1 MSQNNGNDSI
11 INKTANDVLLLS
23 RNSLIVN
30 LRFLDIALGRL
41 ELTASDH
48 ATLAT
53 DGRRLIYGPKHIL
66 RNFRNETTRPTR
78 DYLHTV
84 IHCIFS
90 HMFVGTLVD
99 RQLWDLACD
108 IAAESTI
115 GDLGLRVTESERQAE
130 QKPVIDMLRYDV
142 GILTAE
148 KIYHYFREADIP
160 EEDLETLSRTFK
172 ADDHSDWYGRRDRR
186 KDKTSD
192 QDEQEKHDEEAYDD
206 SGSIPGISPEALEA
220 EWKEIAEKIQDDLET
235 FSKEQGDDAG
245 DLMQNLRAVNREK
258 YDYTAFLR
266 KFARLGEAMM
276 VNDEEFDNIFYTY
289 GLRLYKNM
297 PLVEPL
303 EYKEIKRIRDFVIAI
318 DTSGSTSGDLVQR
331 FLQKTYNILK
341 SSESYFSRVNIHI
354 IQCDADV
361 QEHVR
366 ITSEK
371 EFDDYISSMEIL
383 GLGGTDFRPVFSLV
397 DEMIAGGEF
406 TDLRGLIYFTD
417 GFGTF
422 PVRGPRYETA
432 FVFLDNAYNNP
443 EVPPWAIKLV
453 LQDEE
458 M

>member
-130 QKPVIDMLRYDV
+130 QKPVIDMLRYEV

-172 ADDHSDWYGRRDRR
+172 ADDHSGWYGRRDRR

-206 SGSIPGISPEALEA
+206 SGSIPGSHRKRLKLSGRRSQKRYRMIWRLSQ
-220 EWKEIAEKIQDDLET
+220 K
-235 FSKEQGDDAG
+235 S
-245 DLMQNLRAVNREK
+245 RAM
-258 YDYTAFLR
+258 TPAILC
-266 KFARLGEAMM
+266 
-276 VNDEEFDNIFYTY
+276 
-289 GLRLYKNM
+289 
-297 PLVEPL
+297 
-303 EYKEIKRIRDFVIAI
+303 RI
-318 DTSGSTSGDLVQR
+318 
-331 FLQKTYNILK
+331 
-341 SSESYFSRVNIHI
+341 
-354 IQCDADV
+354 
-361 QEHVR
+361 
-366 ITSEK
+366 
-371 EFDDYISSMEIL
+371 
-383 GLGGTDFRPVFSLV
+383 
-397 DEMIAGGEF
+397 
-406 TDLRGLIYFTD
+406 
-417 GFGTF
+417 
-422 PVRGPRYETA
+422 
-432 FVFLDNAYNNP
+432 
-443 EVPPWAIKLV
+443 
-453 LQDEE
+453 
-458 M
+458 

>member
-130 QKPVIDMLRYDV
+130 QKPVIDMLRYEV

-172 ADDHSDWYGRRDRR
+172 ADDHSGWYGRRDRR
-186 KDKTSD
+186 KDKTAD

-206 SGSIPGISPEALEA
+206 SGSIPGSHRKRLKLSGRRSQKRYRMIWRLSQ
-220 EWKEIAEKIQDDLET
+220 K
-235 FSKEQGDDAG
+235 S
-245 DLMQNLRAVNREK
+245 RAM
-258 YDYTAFLR
+258 TPAILC
-266 KFARLGEAMM
+266 
-276 VNDEEFDNIFYTY
+276 
-289 GLRLYKNM
+289 
-297 PLVEPL
+297 
-303 EYKEIKRIRDFVIAI
+303 RI
-318 DTSGSTSGDLVQR
+318 
-331 FLQKTYNILK
+331 
-341 SSESYFSRVNIHI
+341 
-354 IQCDADV
+354 
-361 QEHVR
+361 
-366 ITSEK
+366 
-371 EFDDYISSMEIL
+371 
-383 GLGGTDFRPVFSLV
+383 
-397 DEMIAGGEF
+397 
-406 TDLRGLIYFTD
+406 
-417 GFGTF
+417 
-422 PVRGPRYETA
+422 
-432 FVFLDNAYNNP
+432 
-443 EVPPWAIKLV
+443 
-453 LQDEE
+453 
-458 M
+458 